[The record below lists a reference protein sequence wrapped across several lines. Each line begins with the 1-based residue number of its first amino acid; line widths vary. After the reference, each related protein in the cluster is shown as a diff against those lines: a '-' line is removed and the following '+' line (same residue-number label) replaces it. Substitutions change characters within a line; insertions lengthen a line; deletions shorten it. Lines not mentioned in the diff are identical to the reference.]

1 MKLILIAIFLLS
13 STEIY
18 AKANM
23 LLQCL
28 AKEEEKFHKKKV
40 QDALYRLNQT
50 FLNELA
56 SNNDINIKQNFVE
69 EICSKKH
76 ISPSVEFL
84 HLLLIKEADIY
95 DISLSSTE
103 SSMRPY
109 KMGYIN
115 EFQKQVPHML
125 ISYISGLQSETSDPK
140 CIARSIPEINYFIEK
155 IKYLEEEI
163 SVHKIMSDKK
173 KLETIFRKLRNF
185 EAIKAKCESD
195 YFNKM
200 RLIEKRNQ
208 KARTGKD
215 I

>member
-1 MKLILIAIFLLS
+1 MKLILIILLS
-13 STEIY
+13 LASTGIY
-18 AKANM
+18 AKANK

-40 QDALYRLNQT
+40 QNALYRLNQT

-56 SNNDINIKQNFVE
+56 SNNDINIKQNYVE
-69 EICSKKH
+69 EICNQKNL
-76 ISPSVEFL
+76 SPSVEFL

-103 SSMRPY
+103 NSMRPY

-140 CIARSIPEINYFIEK
+140 CIANSIPEINYFIEK
-155 IKYLEEEI
+155 IKYLEEEMTI
-163 SVHKIMSDKK
+163 HAIMSDKK

-185 EAIKAKCESD
+185 NAIKAKCESD
-195 YFNKM
+195 YYNKM
-200 RLIEKRNQ
+200 QLIEKRNQ
-208 KARTGKD
+208 KARSGKNE
-215 I
+215 